1 MIFGGKYKIFYP
13 TYIFYTAFAY
23 LCEDMVKSIT
33 GRLVALTAVFL
44 LICSTGCANL
54 KDIRNVSFQSF
65 KIKSLAING
74 FDSADAVLEV
84 IVDNP
89 AKDIDVSVLEG
100 TAYKSGKPIGSFSF
114 APFAIGGRTTDT
126 VTVSCTAR
134 LASGLSPLGLMSLA
148 SGKGISECTVDLT
161 LRGRTGKSPQKRLHM
176 KDIPLKHIVK
186 DF

>member
-89 AKDIDVSVLEG
+89 AKDIDV
-100 TAYKSGKPIGSFSF
+100 
-114 APFAIGGRTTDT
+114 
-126 VTVSCTAR
+126 
-134 LASGLSPLGLMSLA
+134 
-148 SGKGISECTVDLT
+148 
-161 LRGRTGKSPQKRLHM
+161 
-176 KDIPLKHIVK
+176 
-186 DF
+186 